1 MTDDAKK
8 KPAVALILPPDGKFH
23 SPDIWSVM
31 HRQAGGFD
39 LVIIDRSRGAAKI
52 LPAMAKAA
60 VTLIRDD
67 AAPLGAQLNE
77 VARGLSND
85 HIVFFTDRV
94 LPTHD
99 HWLTRL
105 TAPLAEP
112 GAAAAFGRIIT
123 APGGNYFIIE
133 DLRKRYPE
141 QGLSTAFTI
150 DNCAIRRA
158 ALLRNPFP
166 EGAVHDPA
174 AVWRWRNGVAPV
186 YVPEALA
193 MQDSYLALKEVLL
206 NARAFGADRAA
217 AGKKHGVAAELAAA
231 LRELVGDVGYCIAR
245 RKPQYLWYPF
255 LYRATIHWGICSG
268 QIRGAR

>member
-1 MTDDAKK
+1 MTSETQK
-8 KPAVALILPPDGKFH
+8 KPAAVLILPPDGKFH
-23 SPDIWSVM
+23 SPDIWSIM

-67 AAPLGAQLNE
+67 APALGAQLNE
-77 VARGLSND
+77 VVRGLDND

-99 HWLTRL
+99 HWLKRL
-105 TAPLAEP
+105 TAPLAE
-112 GAAAAFGRIIT
+112 GADAAFGRNIT

-133 DLRKRYPE
+133 DLRKRYPQ
-141 QGLSTAFTI
+141 QGASAALTI
-150 DNCAIRRA
+150 DQCAISRA
-158 ALLRNPFP
+158 ALLAKPFP
-166 EGAVHDPA
+166 EGAAHDPA
-174 AVWRWRNGVAPV
+174 AVWCWRNGVAPV
-186 YVPEALA
+186 YVPEAIA
-193 MQDSYLALKEVLL
+193 MQDSCPPLKEVLH

-217 AGKKHGVAAELAAA
+217 AGKAHGLVAELAAA
-231 LRELVGDVGYCIAR
+231 LRELAGDVGYCIAK

-255 LYRATIHWGICSG
+255 LYRAAIHWGIFSG
-268 QIRGAR
+268 QMRSAR